1 MIKNIK
7 LTKERIALTLI
18 LILSAVLNFVN
29 IGLEGYGNSYY
40 AAGVK
45 SMTMSLKNFFFVAF
59 DPSGYVTVDK
69 PPLGFWLQAIS
80 AKIFGFSGWSIL
92 LPQAL
97 AGVIAVWVLYRIVKR
112 SFGGVPALISALCL
126 SITPVFVA
134 VSRNNTIDN
143 TLVMTLLFACWAL
156 SIAAEKGKMKYLL
169 ISLALVGVGFNIKML
184 EAYMVVPAIYI
195 VYLLCTTVSFKKRI
209 LHLFIGTLVMVLV
222 SFSWATIVDLVPASS
237 RPYVGSS
244 TNNSELELIIGHNGV
259 ERLSSSASGMGG
271 GGGNPP
277 SGRMGERPSGMSGGN
292 FGGPFNG
299 KQGQAPSGKFNGT
312 SNTSQSGQPGQP
324 PSGDPGQMQGSQNSS
339 SSSKSS
345 SSNNQGMNGP
355 QGQMPN
361 DGKMERPSGMGG
373 GFGGGN
379 GVTQLTGQFGGQ
391 TTAGLQRLFSKNI
404 LSDQIMWFLPIAF
417 IGFIAAVLKEK
428 YKFLIDN
435 KRKASIVMW
444 FMWLFPE
451 FIYFSFTKGLF
462 HNYYLTMMAAPAA
475 ALTGIGIYSM
485 WELYKEGGWKSF
497 ILPAAL
503 MVTGAAQAL
512 ELSYFI
518 SSLSSLIK
526 IVSVA
531 SVVIT
536 FAFSIALCVLKLI
549 KNNNIQ
555 LKKLAM
561 AIGFTGILVMPFI
574 GSAATLKYAVSN
586 NMPAAGLELLMNSSS
601 SKGGRQLEFMGQG
614 NGENRSNSK
623 LVSFLK
629 KNITN
634 EKYALV
640 VSSSQSADT
649 LIINNSLSVMTL
661 GGFSGSDN
669 TITLDK
675 FKEMIKN
682 GEIRYVLTGGM
693 GGGNSNNAILQWVQ
707 KNGKAVSQSEW
718 SNSTTNSSAANSKSN
733 NSSDSTVNSKQNAAS
748 NSKTTETST
757 SKNSSNNGMQQD
769 HGGMSNQQLYDL
781 KGTV

>member
-97 AGVIAVWVLYRIVKR
+97 AGVISVWVLYRIVKR
-112 SFGGVPALISALCL
+112 SFGCVPALISALCL
-126 SITPVFVA
+126 SVTPVFVA
-134 VSRNNTIDN
+134 ASRNNTIDN

-156 SIAAEKGKMKYLL
+156 SVAAEKGKMKYLL

-259 ERLSSSASGMGG
+259 ERLSGGSSGMGG
-271 GGGNPP
+271 FGGTPP
-277 SGRMGERPSGMSGGN
+277 SGKMGERPSGMRGGN

-299 KQGQAPSGKFNGT
+299 GQGQAPNGKSNGT
-312 SNTSQSGQPGQP
+312 SSNSKSGQP
-324 PSGDPGQMQGSQNSS
+324 PSGNSGQMQGNPNSS

-345 SSNNQGMNGP
+345 SSNSQGMNGT
-355 QGQMPN
+355 QGQMPGN
-361 DGKMERPSGMGG
+361 GKMERPSGMGG
-373 GFGGGN
+373 FPGGGN
-379 GVTQLTGQFGGQ
+379 GSTQLTGQFGGQ

-497 ILPAAL
+497 ILPTAL
-503 MVTGAAQAL
+503 MLTGVAQAL

-518 SSLSSLIK
+518 SSLSSVVK
-526 IVSVA
+526 VVSVA
-531 SVVIT
+531 SVVVT
-536 FAFSIALCVLKLI
+536 FVFSIALCVLKLI
-549 KNNNIQ
+549 KNSNIQ

-561 AIGFTGILVMPFI
+561 AIGFTGILVMPFM

-586 NMPAAGLELLMNSSS
+586 NMPAAGLELLMNSSG
-601 SKGGRQLEFMGQG
+601 SKGGRQMGG
-614 NGENRSNSK
+614 MDKRIEENSSNTK

-682 GEIRYVLTGGM
+682 GEIRYILTGGM
-693 GGGNSNNAILQWVQ
+693 GGGSNSSIMQWVE

-718 SNSTTNSSAANSKSN
+718 SSSG
-733 NSSDSTVNSKQNAAS
+733 S
-748 NSKTTETST
+748 NSKDS
-757 SKNSSNNGMQQD
+757 SSNSMQQG
-769 HGGMSNQQLYDL
+769 HGGMGNEQLYDL
-781 KGTV
+781 KGTVK

>member
-7 LTKERIALTLI
+7 LTKERIALILI

-29 IGLEGYGNSYY
+29 IGIEGYGNPYY

-45 SMTMSLKNFFFVAF
+45 SMTMSFKNFFFVAF
-59 DPSGYVTVDK
+59 DPSGYVTIDK

-97 AGVIAVWVLYRIVKR
+97 AGVIAVWVLYRIVKK
-112 SFGGVPALISALCL
+112 SFGSVPALISALCL

-156 SIAAEKGKMKYLL
+156 SIAAEKGKMKYLI

-184 EAYMVVPAIYI
+184 EAYMIVPAIYI

-209 LHLFIGTLVMVLV
+209 VHLFIGTLVMVLV
-222 SFSWATIVDLVPASS
+222 SFSWAVIVDLVPASS

-259 ERLSSSASGMGG
+259 ERLSSSSSGMGG
-271 GGGNPP
+271 G
-277 SGRMGERPSGMSGGN
+277 N
-292 FGGPFNG
+292 FGRPF
-299 KQGQAPSGKFNGT
+299 SGKSGQ
-312 SNTSQSGQPGQP
+312 SQSGQQGQP
-324 PSGDPGQMQGSQNSS
+324 TSGNSGQMQGSQNSS
-339 SSSKSS
+339 RSSKSS
-345 SSNNQGMNGP
+345 GSNNQGMNGP
-355 QGQMPN
+355 QGQGGGRQMP
-361 DGKMERPSGMGG
+361 GGGRMERPSGMGG
-373 GFGGGN
+373 GN
-379 GVTQLTGQFGGQ
+379 GSTQLTGTFGGQ

-475 ALTGIGIYSM
+475 ALTGIGICSM
-485 WELYKEGGWKSF
+485 WELYKEGGWKGF
-497 ILPAAL
+497 ILPVAL

-518 SSLSSLIK
+518 SSLSSVVKVI
-526 IVSVA
+526 SVA

-536 FAFSIALCVLKLI
+536 FAFSIGLCVLKLI
-549 KNNNIQ
+549 KNSNIQ

-601 SKGGRQLEFMGQG
+601 SKGGRQIGGMGQG
-614 NGENRSNSK
+614 REESSSNSK

-649 LIINNSLSVMTL
+649 LIINNSLPVMTL

-675 FKEMIKN
+675 FKEMVKN

-693 GGGNSNNAILQWVQ
+693 GGGSNNSIMQWVQ
-707 KNGKAVSQSEW
+707 KNGKTVSQSEW
-718 SNSTTNSSAANSKSN
+718 SNSTSSSQNSSSKS
-733 NSSDSTVNSKQNAAS
+733 
-748 NSKTTETST
+748 
-757 SKNSSNNGMQQD
+757 MQQD

-781 KGTV
+781 KGTAK

>member
-18 LILSAVLNFVN
+18 LILSAILNFVN
-29 IGLEGYGNSYY
+29 IGIEGYGNSYY

-45 SMTMSLKNFFFVAF
+45 SMTMNLKNFFFVAF
-59 DPSGYVTVDK
+59 DPAGYVTIDK

-92 LPQAL
+92 LPQAI
-97 AGVIAVWVLYRIVKR
+97 AGVIAVWALYRIVKR
-112 SFGGVPALISALCL
+112 SFGSTAALISALCL

-134 VSRNNTIDN
+134 VSRNNTVDN
-143 TLVMTLLFACWAL
+143 LLVMTLLFACWAL
-156 SIAAEKGKMKYLL
+156 SIAAEKGKMKYII

-184 EAYMVVPAIYI
+184 QAYMVIPAIYI
-195 VYLLCTTVSFKKRI
+195 VYLLCSTVSFKKR
-209 LHLFIGTLVMVLV
+209 LVHLFIGTLVLILV
-222 SFSWATIVDLVPASS
+222 SFSWATVVDLVPASS

-244 TNNSELELIIGHNGV
+244 SNNSEIELIVGHNGV

-271 GGGNPP
+271 GGGTMP
-277 SGRMGERPSGMSGGN
+277 SGTKGKMPSGMKGGN
-292 FGGPFNG
+292 FGGQSFNG
-299 KQGQAPSGKFNGT
+299 KQGQVPSSKSNGT
-312 SNTSQSGQPGQP
+312 SSNSQSGQPGQP
-324 PSGDPGQMQGSQNSS
+324 PSGNQGQMPGNQNSS

-345 SSNNQGMNGP
+345 SSNQGMNGP
-355 QGQMPN
+355 QGQGGGGQTQSS
-361 DGKMERPSGMGG
+361 GKMGGPSGN
-373 GFGGGN
+373 GGGN
-379 GVTQLTGQFGGQ
+379 GSVQLTGQFGGQ

-404 LSDQIMWFLPIAF
+404 LSDQIMWFLPIAL
-417 IGFIAAVLKEK
+417 IGFIAAALKEK
-428 YKFLIDN
+428 LKFFIDN

-475 ALTGIGIYSM
+475 ALTGIGICSM
-485 WELYKEGGWKSF
+485 WELYKEGTWKGW
-497 ILPAAL
+497 ILPIGL
-503 MVTGAAQAL
+503 MLTGAAQAL

-518 SSLSSLIK
+518 SSFSSVLK
-526 IVSVA
+526 VVTVA
-531 SVVIT
+531 SVVLT
-536 FAFSIALCVLKLI
+536 FTFSIGICILKLV
-549 KNNNIQ
+549 KNKNMQ
-555 LKKLAM
+555 FKKLATTI
-561 AIGFTGILVMPFI
+561 AFIGILIMPFI

-601 SKGGRQLEFMGQG
+601 SKGGSQMGGMGQG
-614 NGENRSNSK
+614 KEGNSSNSK

-629 KNITN
+629 KNITT

-669 TITLDK
+669 TITLSK
-675 FKEMIKN
+675 FKEMVKN

-693 GGGNSNNAILQWVQ
+693 GGGSSNNSILQWVE
-707 KNGKAVSQSEW
+707 KNGKVVSTSEW
-718 SNSTTNSSAANSKSN
+718 SNSTSSSNQKTTTNNSSQSTSNSTTKAESNSTNSKSN
-733 NSSDSTVNSKQNAAS
+733 S
-748 NSKTTETST
+748 
-757 SKNSSNNGMQQD
+757 MQQD
-769 HGGMSNQQLYDL
+769 HGGMGNQQLYDL
-781 KGTV
+781 KGMSH

>member
-97 AGVIAVWVLYRIVKR
+97 AGVIAVWALYRIVKR
-112 SFGGVPALISALCL
+112 SFGCVPALISALCL

-169 ISLALVGVGFNIKML
+169 ISLGLVGVGFNIKML

-209 LHLFIGTLVMVLV
+209 LHLFIGTLVMILV

-259 ERLSSSASGMGG
+259 ERLSGSSSGMGG
-271 GGGNPP
+271 FGGTPP
-277 SGRMGERPSGMSGGN
+277 SGKMGERPSGMKGGN

-299 KQGQAPSGKFNGT
+299 KQGQASNGKSNEKSGIL
-312 SNTSQSGQPGQP
+312 QSDQPGQP
-324 PSGDPGQMQGSQNSS
+324 PSGGPDDMQDSQNS
-339 SSSKSS
+339 KLS
-345 SSNNQGMNGP
+345 SSNSQGMNGP

-373 GFGGGN
+373 FPGGSN
-379 GVTQLTGQFGGQ
+379 GSTQLTGQFGGQ

-428 YKFLIDN
+428 YKVLIDN

-503 MVTGAAQAL
+503 MITGAAQAL

-518 SSLSSLIK
+518 GSLSSVVK
-526 IVSVA
+526 IVSAA
-531 SVVIT
+531 SVVVT
-536 FAFSIALCVLKLI
+536 FAFSIGLCVLKLI
-549 KNNNIQ
+549 KNSNIQ

-561 AIGFTGILVMPFI
+561 AIGFTGILVMPFM

-601 SKGGRQLEFMGQG
+601 SKGGRQIQMGGMGRG
-614 NGENRSNSK
+614 NEENSSNSK
-623 LVSFLK
+623 LVGFLK

-640 VSSSQSADT
+640 VSSSQNADT

-661 GGFSGSDN
+661 GGFSGTDN

-693 GGGNSNNAILQWVQ
+693 GGGSNNSIMQWVQ

-718 SNSTTNSSAANSKSN
+718 SNSNTNSSEASGKSN
-733 NSSDSTVNSKQNAAS
+733 TSGGGTVNSEQNADSNTKTAETS
-748 NSKTTETST
+748 NSQ
-757 SKNSSNNGMQQD
+757 NNSNNGMQQD
-769 HGGMSNQQLYDL
+769 HGGMGNQQLYDL
-781 KGTV
+781 KGTVK

>member
-45 SMTMSLKNFFFVAF
+45 SMTMSFKNFFFVAF
-59 DPSGYVTVDK
+59 DPAGYVTIDK

-92 LPQAL
+92 LPQAI

-112 SFGGVPALISALCL
+112 SFGSTAALISALCL

-134 VSRNNTIDN
+134 VSRNNTVDN
-143 TLVMTLLFACWAL
+143 LLVMTLLFACWAL
-156 SIAAEKGKMKYLL
+156 SIAAEKGKMKYVI

-184 EAYMVVPAIYI
+184 QAYMVIPAIYI
-195 VYLLCTTVSFKKRI
+195 VYLLCSTVSFKKR
-209 LHLFIGTLVMVLV
+209 LVHLFIGTLVLVLV
-222 SFSWATIVDLVPASS
+222 SFSWATVVDLVPASS

-244 TNNSELELIIGHNGV
+244 SNNSEIELIVGHNGV

-271 GGGNPP
+271 GGGTMP
-277 SGRMGERPSGMSGGN
+277 GGTKGKMPSGMKGGN
-292 FGGPFNG
+292 FGGQSFNG
-299 KQGQAPSGKFNGT
+299 KQGQMPSSKSSGT
-312 SNTSQSGQPGQP
+312 SSNSQSGQPGQP
-324 PSGDPGQMQGSQNSS
+324 PSGNQGQMPGNQNSS

-345 SSNNQGMNGP
+345 SSSNQGMNGP
-355 QGQMPN
+355 QGQGGGGQMPFN
-361 DGKMERPSGMGG
+361 GRMEMPSGMFGSP
-373 GFGGGN
+373 GGGN
-379 GVTQLTGQFGGQ
+379 GSTQLTGQFGGQ

-404 LSDQIMWFLPIAF
+404 LSDQIMWFLPIAL
-417 IGFIAAVLKEK
+417 IGFIAAALKEK
-428 YKFLIDN
+428 LKFFIDN

-475 ALTGIGIYSM
+475 ALTGIGICSM
-485 WELYKEGGWKSF
+485 WELYKEGTWKGW
-497 ILPAAL
+497 ILPIGL
-503 MVTGAAQAL
+503 MLTGAAQAL

-518 SSLSSLIK
+518 SSLSSVLK
-526 IVSVA
+526 VVTVA
-531 SVVIT
+531 SVVLT
-536 FAFSIALCVLKLI
+536 FAFSIGLCILKLI
-549 KNNNIQ
+549 KNKNMQ
-555 LKKLAM
+555 FKKLAT
-561 AIGFTGILVMPFI
+561 AIAFIGILIMPFI

-601 SKGGRQLEFMGQG
+601 SKGGSQMGGMGKGQEG
-614 NGENRSNSK
+614 NSSNSK

-629 KNITN
+629 KNITT

-669 TITLDK
+669 TITLAK
-675 FKEMIKN
+675 FKEMVKN

-693 GGGNSNNAILQWVQ
+693 GGGSSNNSILQWAK
-707 KNGKAVSQSEW
+707 KNGKAVSTSEW
-718 SNSTTNSSAANSKSN
+718 SNSTSS
-733 NSSDSTVNSKQNAAS
+733 SS
-748 NSKTTETST
+748 
-757 SKNSSNNGMQQD
+757 
-769 HGGMSNQQLYDL
+769 QQLYDL
-781 KGTV
+781 KGTVK